1 MEKRQLSECLKK
13 VYLGIREK
21 DGSFFKVSSLKAIRT
36 AVERF
41 LKSVPNSKH
50 WSIISD
56 PQFKE
61 ANDALDAFAKSIRR
75 RKSWRCRSPWN
86 WSHHEIADRNVIWT
100 TTTWSSRRKMSLS
113 VAPHFVVL
121 YHILVWE
128 KRKRKPAA
136 DDENHT
142 SSSKN
147 LTFKTVLWTSTTN
160 LGRSLSDEK
169 PPRRLIDEDDE
180 SNGKMFEVPGSQRC
194 PVQTVENYISHL
206 NPETEFLFQ
215 KRTRF
220 GFCNSPLGISYLSF
234 MMRTMSQRRNQPSAQ
249 QPLC

>member
-1 MEKRQLSECLKK
+1 
-13 VYLGIREK
+13 
-21 DGSFFKVSSLKAIRT
+21 
-36 AVERF
+36 
-41 LKSVPNSKH
+41 
-50 WSIISD
+50 
-56 PQFKE
+56 
-61 ANDALDAFAKSIRR
+61 
-75 RKSWRCRSPWN
+75 
-86 WSHHEIADRNVIWT
+86 
-100 TTTWSSRRKMSLS
+100 MSLS

-220 GFCNSPLGISYLSF
+220 GFVIHHLESVIWAPWCVQCLNAEINPPLSNHCVRANSVTLLPDTNVETQHIKCITGHKSDTSNWNLIYCQNSMIKRNLSIYSF
-234 MMRTMSQRRNQPSAQ
+234 VLMILYT
-249 QPLC
+249 